1 MDKESRLKALRHLI
15 VEMVIY
21 GVLVMVYAVT
31 VLAFLADPLKDLYYG
46 NLTAYAFLALFLIVA
61 QGALLA
67 EVTSLLMDRLRL
79 SRFD

>member
-1 MDKESRLKALRHLI
+1 MEKESRLKALRHLI

-21 GVLVMVYAVT
+21 GVLVMVYALT
-31 VLAFLADPLKDLYYG
+31 VLAFLADPLEDLYYG

-61 QGALLA
+61 QGAFLA
-67 EVTSLLMDRLRL
+67 GVTSFLMDRLRL